1 MTHGLDAAVIA
12 LGPGYKV
19 SDFGA
24 QGGTLTE
31 DADAVRTT
39 TLVDSD
45 LTAEL
50 TAGTWFVQFYPVIS
64 TDGDGDITVNLDFD
78 GTATGKILDLGNHF
92 QTYDLGTAVDLAGS
106 DRADFASYETQIVA
120 VLTVTEAGTLTVQYG
135 QRVEDAAHDTFL
147 AEGSVVQCTKVN

>member
-1 MTHGLDAAVIA
+1 MAHGLEQAVIA
-12 LGPGYKV
+12 LGDGYKV

-50 TAGTWFVQFYPVIS
+50 TAGLWFVQFYPVIT
-64 TDGDGDITVNLDFD
+64 TDGDGDITVNFDFD
-78 GTATGKILDLGNHF
+78 GTATGKILDIGSGF
-92 QTYDLGTAVDLAGS
+92 STEDFGTALDITGS
-106 DRADFASYETQIVA
+106 DRADFASYETQIV
-120 VLTVTEAGTLTVQYG
+120 VVVTVTEAGTLTVQYG

-147 AEGSVVQCTKVN
+147 AVGSVLQCTPVN